1 MKKTKK
7 TQKTT
12 SASSSRSHK
21 FSGLLSLVIPC
32 YNESE
37 RIPAMLET
45 LKRFEGKW
53 KANYEVIIVNDGS
66 SDDTLELLKDK
77 LHTTLSKAKRL
88 EFVDVQPNKGKGNA
102 LKEGMTYADGDF
114 ILTLDADMA
123 ASPNDLNNWLQKLPG
138 KTFKNNE
145 ILIGSRE
152 HEQSK
157 VDGNPLR
164 KIMGVVFNLIIQ
176 ILTPLN
182 NRDTQ
187 CGFKLYPKAIGK
199 QLFKELRFTG
209 WAHDVEI
216 LYRAH
221 QKGIPIKSMPVS
233 WKHIEGTKIKVAK
246 DSFMMAIQVFLISI
260 MTKVDHFFIKPL
272 NSLKSG
278 GEEGKESPIFR
289 LLFAVLAIALLF
301 AMPLMSPDFGISG
314 DEQTQHV
321 YGQKLVKYYQSNG
334 ENKEAL
340 EFKNLKYYGGL
351 FDYAVTWLNTDGKVG
366 QFKYDPYE
374 FRHVMNSLV
383 GFFLIL
389 LTGLLAFRLSDSWKI
404 AFLALLFMAFSPRI
418 FGHSM
423 NNPKDIP
430 FAAAVIF
437 TLLFIVRFLKEL
449 PRPGWGT
456 SIFLASAIG
465 LAINFR
471 VGGMLMIAY
480 LFLFTFVA
488 YLLRKD
494 LRVSTFN
501 AKVLPSAL
509 MGVAGMAVVG
519 GVFYYLM
526 KTNALPITLVA
537 LLSVA
542 VFSAI
547 NSYLPGK
554 LAANS
559 SFKTAWPAIRV
570 FNYLVMIT
578 FGGLAIGT
586 WFWPYAA
593 LDPINNMLESLD
605 KMADFETA
613 IRVLFGSEHIWSD
626 KVSWNYIP
634 QWMGITSP
642 IFILLGIVLFAA
654 GWFIKRK
661 EIHPLW
667 MVFVL
672 FVTIFPVAYAVIQ
685 ESSLYDGMRHFLF
698 VYPTLA
704 VIAAMGW
711 GFLTSFKGKKAINMG
726 LGALLALLI
735 ALPGYWM
742 VKNHPYQYMYFN
754 ELFGGVENAYGNY
767 ETDYW
772 QNSMKGLCDK
782 FVEMHPEFKTNN
794 EIKIATNCLEPVA
807 HYLRLVNPNIRP
819 IQVKFETRE
828 QKDWDYGFFYSRF
841 INKDYLKSGVWPAEQ
856 VEYVEKVDGA
866 PVGVITKRKSKAG
879 IAAWQA
885 FRQGNQDG
893 AIASYQQI
901 LAGDPKNASAM
912 MGIIQAS
919 LNKRDFPTARKYLD
933 QVLKLSDTYVSA
945 VGMNGLYYLN
955 TGEVGNAERELKRA
969 VDLNYK
975 YTNGHFYL
983 ATIYQQQGKLDEA
996 IKHIEIGK
1004 DYAGRFKQFYKLASD
1019 LYNQKGNKGM
1029 AQQYLKIFNSL

>member
-1 MKKTKK
+1 MKKIKK
-7 TQKTT
+7 TQKTST
-12 SASSSRSHK
+12 ASSRSHK
-21 FSGLLSLVIPC
+21 FDGLLSLVIPC
-32 YNESE
+32 YNESD
-37 RIPAMLET
+37 RIPAMLDS
-45 LKRFEGKW
+45 LKRFEAKW
-53 KANYEVIIVNDGS
+53 KTEYEVIVVNDGS
-66 SDDTLELLKDK
+66 SDNTLELLKEK
-77 LHTTLSKAKRL
+77 LHSTIPKAKRL
-88 EFVDVQPNKGKGNA
+88 EFIDVQPNKGKGNA
-102 LKEGMTYADGDF
+102 LVEGVASAEGDF

-123 ASPNDLNNWLQKLPG
+123 TSPVDLNNWLQKLPG
-138 KTFKNNE
+138 KTFKDNQ

-152 HEQSK
+152 HDQSK

-164 KIMGVVFNLIIQ
+164 KIMGIVFNLIIQ

-182 NRDTQ
+182 SRDTQ

-199 QLFKELRFTG
+199 QLFKDLRFKG
-209 WAHDVEI
+209 WAHDVEL

-221 QKGIPIKSMPVS
+221 QKGIPIKSMPIT
-233 WKHIEGTKIKVAK
+233 WKHIEGTKIKVVK
-246 DSFMMAIQVFLISI
+246 DSIMMAIQVLMISI
-260 MTKVDHFFIKPL
+260 MTKVDHFFLKPI
-272 NSLKSG
+272 NSLKGNSDPD
-278 GEEGKESPIFR
+278 KESPIFR
-289 LLFAVLAIALLF
+289 LLFGVLAIILLF
-301 AMPLMSPDFGISG
+301 AMPLLSPDFGISG

-351 FDYAVTWLNTDGKVG
+351 FDYAVTWLNTDGEVG
-366 QFKYDPYE
+366 KFKTDPYQ
-374 FRHVMNSLV
+374 FRHLMNSLV
-383 GFFLIL
+383 GFLLIL
-389 LTGLLAFRLSDSWKI
+389 LTGLLAFRLSNSWKI

-456 SIFLASAIG
+456 SIFLALAIG

-471 VGGMLMIAY
+471 VGGILMIAY
-480 LFLFTFVA
+480 LFLFTFIA

-494 LRVSTFN
+494 LRETTFN
-501 AKVLPSAL
+501 GKVLPSAL
-509 MGVAGMAVVG
+509 IGVAGMAVVG

-526 KTNALPITLVA
+526 KTNALPVTLVA
-537 LLSVA
+537 MLSVA
-542 VFSAI
+542 AFSAI
-547 NSYLPGK
+547 NSLLPGRLK
-554 LAANS
+554 AGSAL
-559 SFKTAWPAIRV
+559 KTAWPSINV
-570 FNYLVMIT
+570 FNYLMMIT

-613 IRVLFGSEHIWSD
+613 IRVLFGNEHIWSD
-626 KVSWNYIP
+626 KVGWNYIP

-642 IFILLGIVLFAA
+642 IFILVGTVLFGV
-654 GWFIKRK
+654 GWFLKRK

-704 VIAAMGW
+704 IIAAFGW
-711 GFLTSFKGKKAINMG
+711 GYLTSFKGKKAMNMG
-726 LGALLALLI
+726 IGVFLALLV

-742 VKNHPYQYMYFN
+742 VKNHPYQYIYFN
-754 ELFGGVENAYGNY
+754 ELFGGTKKAFTNY

-782 FVEMHPEFKTNN
+782 FIEQHPEFKTNN
-794 EIKIATNCLEPVA
+794 DIKIATNCLEPIA
-807 HYLRLVNPNIRP
+807 HYLRKVNPNIRP
-819 IQVKFETRE
+819 FQVKFEQRE

-841 INKDYLKSGVWPAEQ
+841 INKDYLKNGVWPSEE
-856 VEYVEKVDGA
+856 VEYVEKVDGI

-885 FRQGNQDG
+885 FRQGNTAG
-893 AIASYQQI
+893 AVSSYEQV
-901 LAGDPKNASAM
+901 LAVDPKNASAM

-919 LNKRDFPTARKYLD
+919 LNSRDFPTARKYLD
-933 QVLKLSDTYVSA
+933 KILPLSDTYVSA

-955 TGEVGNAERELKRA
+955 TGDVANAEKELKRA
-969 VDLNYK
+969 VGLNYK
-975 YTNGHFYL
+975 YSNGHFYL
-983 ATIYQQQGKLDEA
+983 ATIYQQQGRLDDA

-1019 LYNQKGNKGM
+1019 VYRQKGNKAM
-1029 AQQYLKIFNSL
+1029 ADQYLRVFNSL

>member
-1 MKKTKK
+1 MKKKKK
-7 TQKTT
+7 TQKTST
-12 SASSSRSHK
+12 TSSSKSHN
-21 FSGLLSLVIPC
+21 FTGLLSLVIPC

-66 SDDTLELLKDK
+66 SDNTLELLKEK
-77 LHTTLSKAKRL
+77 LPTSLSKAKRL

-123 ASPNDLNNWLQKLPG
+123 ASPIDLNNWLSKLPG

-164 KIMGVVFNLIIQ
+164 KIMGVIFNLIIQ

-182 NRDTQ
+182 SRDTQ
-187 CGFKLYPKAIGK
+187 CGFKLYPKTIGK
-199 QLFKELRFTG
+199 QLFKDLRFTG

-221 QKGIPIKSMPVS
+221 QKGITIKSMPIS
-233 WKHIEGTKIKVAK
+233 WKHIEGTKIKVVK
-246 DSFMMAIQVFLISI
+246 DSIMMAIQVFLISI
-260 MTKVDHFFIKPL
+260 MTKIDHFFISPIK
-272 NSLKSG
+272 SLKSETSSG
-278 GEEGKESPIFR
+278 NESPIFR
-289 LLFAVLAIALLF
+289 LLFGGLVVALLF
-301 AMPLMSPDFGISG
+301 AMPLLSPHYGISG

-321 YGQKLVKYYQSNG
+321 YGQKLVKYYQSDG

-351 FDYAVTWLNTDGKVG
+351 FDYTVTWLNTDGEVG
-366 QFKYDPYE
+366 QFKWDAYE
-374 FRHVMNSLV
+374 FRHLMNSLV

-389 LTGLLAFRLSDSWKI
+389 LTGLLAFRLSNSWKI
-404 AFLALLFMAFSPRI
+404 AFLAVLFLAFSPRI

-456 SIFLASAIG
+456 SIFLALAIG
-465 LAINFR
+465 LAINIR
-471 VGGMLMIAY
+471 VGGILMIAY
-480 LFLFTFVA
+480 LFMFTFVA
-488 YLLRKD
+488 YLMKKD
-494 LRVSTFN
+494 LRESTFN

-509 MGVAGMAVVG
+509 IGMVGMAAVG
-519 GVFYYLM
+519 GFFYYLM
-526 KTNALPITLVA
+526 KLNFYPVTLIA
-537 LLSVA
+537 LLCVTG
-542 VFSAI
+542 FSAI
-547 NSYLPGK
+547 NSILPGV
-554 LAANS
+554 LSSNS
-559 SFKTAWPAIRV
+559 SFKAAWPAIRV
-570 FNYLVMIT
+570 FNYLMMIT

-593 LDPINNMLESLD
+593 LDPINNMLESLG

-613 IRVLFGSEHIWSD
+613 IRILFAEKHIWSD
-626 KVSWNYIP
+626 KVGWNYIP

-642 IFILLGIVLFAA
+642 IFILLGLVLFGV

-704 VIAAMGW
+704 IIAALGW
-711 GFLTSFKGKKAINMG
+711 GFLTSFEGKKAINLGM
-726 LGALLALLI
+726 GALLAVLI

-742 VKNHPYQYMYFN
+742 IKNHPYQYMYFN
-754 ELFGGVENAYGNY
+754 ELFGGTKNAYANY

-782 FVEMHPEFKTNN
+782 FLEMNPDFKNN
-794 EIKIATNCLEPVA
+794 KDIKIATNCLEPIK
-807 HYLRLVNPNIRP
+807 HYLRGVNPDLRP

-841 INKDYLKSGVWPAEQ
+841 INREYLKSGVWPADE
-856 VEYVEKVDGA
+856 VVYVEKVDGV

-879 IAAWQA
+879 ISAWQS

-893 AIASYQQI
+893 AIAGYQQL
-901 LAGDPKNASAM
+901 LAVDPKNASAM

-933 QVLKLSDTYVSA
+933 QVLKLSNTYVSA
-945 VGMNGLYYLN
+945 VGLNGLYYLN
-955 TGEVGNAERELKRA
+955 VGEVGNAERELKRA

-983 ATIYQQQGKLDEA
+983 ATIYQQQGRLDDA
-996 IKHIEIGK
+996 IKHIEMGK

-1019 LYNQKGNKGM
+1019 VYNQKGNKRM
-1029 AQQYLKIFNSL
+1029 AAQYLNIFNSL